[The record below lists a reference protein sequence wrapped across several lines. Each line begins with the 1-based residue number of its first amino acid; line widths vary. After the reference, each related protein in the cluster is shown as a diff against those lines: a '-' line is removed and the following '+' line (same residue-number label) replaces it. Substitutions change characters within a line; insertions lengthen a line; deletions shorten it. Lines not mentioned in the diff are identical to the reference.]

1 MDIKVANITQTA
13 LLYYFNKGAEIN
25 LKKKKRHLHERFN
38 LIKGL

>member
-25 LKKKKRHLHERFN
+25 LKKKKTPLT
-38 LIKGL
+38 